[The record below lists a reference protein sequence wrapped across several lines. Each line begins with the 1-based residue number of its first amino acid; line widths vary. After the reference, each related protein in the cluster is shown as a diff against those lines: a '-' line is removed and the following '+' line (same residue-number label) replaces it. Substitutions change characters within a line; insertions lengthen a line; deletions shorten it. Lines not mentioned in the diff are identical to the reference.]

1 MGCGASTSA
10 PPTVAAVEDSP
21 AATKPGLGEAIKLSP
36 ERFELLKSVFNA
48 MDQDE
53 NFHVDLDEF
62 VKMAKTVQDQPKF
75 EALFKF
81 CDDRGATHRIHRS
94 DGKLSLD
101 EWISGMRAVA
111 YDMSYTEETFE
122 KELNDMLTTLTMA
135 RADPAEGVGPKELYK
150 WGSTVFDQFDLDKD
164 GKLTNKE
171 LTAALKSLPK
181 KRPKTMP
188 KDAKFMSIEEM
199 IKAMDSDG
207 DGELDLDEWLRNL
220 SKCAG
225 LAAALS
231 ENVVDGKLPN
241 FTPPVEEVAAYTAP
255 PPPAE
260 ETPAADAAPPPQ
272 AEEAAPTA
280 PAEEAPAEPAAEAA
294 AAPAEEAPAN

>member
-1 MGCGASTSA
+1 
-10 PPTVAAVEDSP
+10 VADPP

-53 NFHVDLDEF
+53 NFHVDLNEF
-62 VKMAKTVQDQPKF
+62 VKMAKTVQEQPKF
-75 EALFKF
+75 EALFNF
-81 CDDRGATHRIHRS
+81 CDDRGASHRIHRS

-101 EWISGMRAVA
+101 EWVSGMRAVA
-111 YDMSYTEETFE
+111 YDMNYTEDTFE
-122 KELNDMLTTLTMA
+122 KELNDMLTTLTVA
-135 RADPAEGVGPKELYK
+135 RIDPAEGVGPKELYS
-150 WGSTVFDQFDLDKD
+150 WGTTIFDQFDIDKD

-181 KRPKTMP
+181 KRPATMP
-188 KDAKFMSIEEM
+188 KDAKFMSVEEM
-199 IKAMDSDG
+199 INAMDANG
-207 DGELDLDEWLRNL
+207 DGELELNEWLRNI

-231 ENVVDGKLPN
+231 ENVVDGKLPKM
-241 FTPPVEEVAAYTAP
+241 TPPAEEVAAYTAP
-255 PPPAE
+255 APPVE
-260 ETPAADAAPPPQ
+260 ETPAADAAPPPP

-280 PAEEAPAEPAAEAA
+280 PAEEALAEPAAEAA
-294 AAPAEEAPAN
+294 AAPAEAAY